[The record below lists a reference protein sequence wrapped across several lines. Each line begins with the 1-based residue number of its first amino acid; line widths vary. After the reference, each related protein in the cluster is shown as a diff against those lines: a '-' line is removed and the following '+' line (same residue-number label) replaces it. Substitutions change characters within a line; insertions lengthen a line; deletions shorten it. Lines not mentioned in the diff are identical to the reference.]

1 MSKSNVLV
9 APSVLAANPL
19 RYGEEIKS
27 AELAGADWHHID
39 VMDGHFVPNL
49 TFGLPLIK
57 SLKKVSKIPLDVHIM
72 VSNPDEVALSYVE
85 AGADILVFH
94 AEAARHGHRLA
105 QAIRAAGAKP
115 GVALNP
121 GTPLEFAYSLAPHV
135 DVIMLMSVNPGF
147 GGQGFIEDTVERV
160 KTLSAWLSSHQLQ
173 DKVLIEVDG
182 GINAETGAR
191 IVSAG
196 AKVLVAGTY
205 VYGAAD
211 RSIAISTLKNLK

>member
-1 MSKSNVLV
+1 
-9 APSVLAANPL
+9 
-19 RYGEEIKS
+19 
-27 AELAGADWHHID
+27 
-39 VMDGHFVPNL
+39 
-49 TFGLPLIK
+49 
-57 SLKKVSKIPLDVHIM
+57 
-72 VSNPDEVALSYVE
+72 
-85 AGADILVFH
+85 
-94 AEAARHGHRLA
+94 
-105 QAIRAAGAKP
+105 
-115 GVALNP
+115 
-121 GTPLEFAYSLAPHV
+121 
-135 DVIMLMSVNPGF
+135 MSVNPGF

-173 DKVLIEVDG
+173 DKVLIEIDG